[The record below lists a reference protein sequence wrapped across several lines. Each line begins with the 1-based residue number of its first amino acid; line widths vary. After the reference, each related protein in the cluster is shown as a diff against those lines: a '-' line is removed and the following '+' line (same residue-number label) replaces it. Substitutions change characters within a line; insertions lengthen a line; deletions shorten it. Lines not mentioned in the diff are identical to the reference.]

1 MGKKHTL
8 GNHKSNWR
16 RLDFL
21 PIHLRTKKGVD
32 PMEHLK
38 EMEKRNHE
46 EMKSWR

>member
-8 GNHKSNWR
+8 GNHKSNWK
-16 RLDFL
+16 RLD
-21 PIHLRTKKGVD
+21 LRTNKGED